1 MRVETAINKTTA
13 MENNLPEDEFKISED
28 KLREFLD
35 SSQRDPDYQAM
46 SNKNPNSSL
55 TDKDLI
61 EFIKRVHS
69 VMQSLKLGASPESQT
84 ERLIE
89 ILEKT
94 VDKLTFFADAI
105 SVNKKAIIE
114 LQNNVNRTNIIIY
127 ILISLVGFL
136 MVSLLAILAGIFM
149 AAHQ

>member
-1 MRVETAINKTTA
+1 MAINKTTA
-13 MENNLPEDEFKISED
+13 MENNLPEDDFKISED

-55 TDKDLI
+55 TDKDII
-61 EFIKRVHS
+61 ELIKRVHS
-69 VMQSLKLGASPESQT
+69 VMQSLKLGASAESQT

-105 SVNKKAIIE
+105 CVNKKAIAE
-114 LQNNVNRTNIIIY
+114 LQNNANRTNAIVY
-127 ILISLVGFL
+127 ILIALVGFL
-136 MVSLLAILAGIFM
+136 MVSLLSILAGISM